1 MMDQLSDI
9 NVLSGSQT
17 TVGLRIGNNID
28 TITDI
33 RESMGTLLGHG
44 ILTTLSWILGHAN
57 ISGNEIADQ
66 LAKNA
71 AKVVSS
77 QNDIAMVDV
86 RSAVKMSTKLNMA
99 S

>member
-9 NVLSGSQT
+9 KVLSGSQT

-33 RESMGTLLGHG
+33 RESMGTLMGHG
-44 ILTTLSWILGHAN
+44 ILTTLIPGHAN
-57 ISGNEIADQ
+57 ISWNEIADQ

-71 AKVVSS
+71 AKVASS
-77 QNDIAMVDV
+77 QNDIAMVDA
-86 RSAVKMSTKLNMA
+86 RSTVNMSTKLNMA